1 MDTIKRKRLVID
13 KLGSRLGSIAVW
25 IISISWGLFL
35 IFNYSNIK
43 KSAYS
48 FREGGYYNSSF
59 LVVDKYK
66 QVNIFNETDSHQNIL
81 SLKDRSGRSFI
92 VSGVADS
99 YFKTI
104 NKGETVSIGITR
116 SSILRTYRT
125 PFQIWSALGSL
136 LIAVLIAAFVV
147 VLVETNKAKYL
158 VEVNCFFAILYVAT
172 SLIFACI
179 F

>member
-1 MDTIKRKRLVID
+1 MDTRRREKLRVDDLGS
-13 KLGSRLGSIAVW
+13 KLGSIIVW
-25 IISISWGLFL
+25 VISISWGLFL
-35 IFNYSNIK
+35 IFNCSNIE
-43 KSAYS
+43 KSIYKYQD
-48 FREGGYYNSSF
+48 GYYNSNF

-66 QVNIFNETDSHQNIL
+66 RVNPFDELNPYRNIL
-81 SLKDRSGRSFI
+81 NLKDESGRLFV
-92 VSGVADS
+92 VSDVADS
-99 YFKTI
+99 YFKTL
-104 NKGETVSIGITR
+104 NKGETISIGIP
-116 SSILRTYRT
+116 SSAILSKKRT

-158 VEVNCFFAILYVAT
+158 VEVNCLFAILYVVM